1 VYFTGQEGQT
11 ETEIQSWIVTVMII
25 GIKMRTV
32 TRKMMKI
39 EIDMV
44 MIVAK
49 EGIRDMIIRDI
60 LIQIRGEAEK
70 IQTDEAKDH
79 RTVVLEMSVM
89 GEKWLNQER

>member
-1 VYFTGQEGQT
+1 MYFTGQEGPT

-32 TRKMMKI
+32 TQKMMTI

-44 MIVAK
+44 MTVAK
-49 EGIRDMIIRDI
+49 EGIRGTIIRDI
-60 LIQIRGEAEK
+60 LIRIRGEAEK

-79 RTVVLEMSVM
+79 RTIVQEMPVM
-89 GEKWLNQER
+89 GEK